1 MQCAGVYERYD
12 LVSYTRTHVPKTLE
26 HACVQFYELYVCF
39 LIARVHMHVHY
50 MLVCVVCSCTK
61 ASVYACWHVP
71 MFVCSYT
78 SQCGATQCHAMQS
91 SWRRHKYENVRYYI
105 IHTWIALSWS
115 IFFLT
120 LCGGDVIFMTGVHG
134 TWIGSHSVS
143 ETTCGGYSWGVDNG
157 ITINP
162 S

>member
-1 MQCAGVYERYD
+1 MHAGMYPCLFALIPLNVVPHNVMQCKVAGGDINMRMFGIT
-12 LVSYTRTHVPKTLE
+12 SYIHG
-26 HACVQFYELYVCF
+26 LYC
-39 LIARVHMHVHY
+39 RG
-50 MLVCVVCSCTK
+50 
-61 ASVYACWHVP
+61 
-71 MFVCSYT
+71 
-78 SQCGATQCHAMQS
+78 Q
-91 SWRRHKYENVRYYI
+91 
-105 IHTWIALSWS
+105 
-115 IFFLT
+115 FFLT